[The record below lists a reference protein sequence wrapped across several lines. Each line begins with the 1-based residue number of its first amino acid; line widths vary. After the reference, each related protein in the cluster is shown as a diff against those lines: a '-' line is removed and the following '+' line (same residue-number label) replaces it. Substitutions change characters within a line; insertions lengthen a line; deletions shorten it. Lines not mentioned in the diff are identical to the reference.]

1 MGGATGADSIT
12 LVSQTMDTAVSQRS
26 SKSEPV
32 PGADGGHAVSDLV
45 PRRTTL
51 DGFAKDV
58 AVTEGLNVREAEPLV
73 PILVTTQNSRY
84 RIIPLRWGAAD
95 VLVQGGRFFPEPTEA
110 RLVGAT
116 FGGSFLKMHWIRV
129 GMHLEIDPGT
139 GGGPIITTR
148 VADVA
153 IERDRTTN
161 PRPH

>member
-1 MGGATGADSIT
+1 MDHS
-12 LVSQTMDTAVSQRS
+12 VSRRS
-26 SKSEPV
+26 VNPEP
-32 PGADGGHAVSDLV
+32 GSDGGVGHPSSDLV

-51 DGFAKDV
+51 DGFAKEV

-73 PILVTTQNSRY
+73 PILVTTQNSLY
-84 RIIPLRWGAAD
+84 RMIPLRWGHPD
-95 VLVQGGRFFPEPTEA
+95 VLVQGGQFFPEPTEA

-129 GMHLEIDPGT
+129 GMHMEIDPGT

-148 VADVA
+148 VADVR
-153 IERDRTTN
+153 IERNRTTN